1 MQFQS
6 VNPYDGRLLNTFEGL
21 NQHQLAEKISRT
33 HLAFQRWKKIP
44 FDERAAL
51 MHGAA
56 EELLK
61 NKKNYAQSITL
72 EMGKVIAESLAE
84 VEKCAKVCTYYADH
98 AENFLKDEP
107 LNTPHGEAYVHYNPL
122 GVVLAVMPWNFP
134 FWQVFRFAAPALMA
148 GNTCL
153 LKHASNVPKCAL
165 DIQQVFVNA
174 GFPEDVFNT
183 LLIGSGLVKEVIEHP
198 LVAAVTLTGSEGAGK
213 NVAGV
218 AGSQIK
224 KSVLELGGS
233 DPFIV
238 LKDADVAT
246 AAGTAVKAR
255 MLNAGQSCIAAKR
268 FIVENE
274 IAGEFTRLFIA
285 GLEML
290 LTGDPLDERT
300 TLASLARKDLAEE
313 IHEQVKKSI
322 ALGAEVIYGKLPE
335 KIDSAFFPSMILG
348 NLKPGMPAY
357 DEEIFGPVASI
368 FVVENEEEALKIAN
382 DSAFGLGGSLWTKD
396 IKKAR
401 ELASKL
407 ESGAVYINQMM
418 FSDPSVPFGGIKN
431 SGYGRELSYL
441 GIREFTNQKTVWI
454 GGSD

>member
-6 VNPYDGRLLNTFEGL
+6 VNPYDGRLLNTYEGL
-21 NQHQLAEKISRT
+21 NQQQVKDKIILTHQ
-33 HLAFQRWKKIP
+33 AFRLWKTTS
-44 FDERAAL
+44 FDKRATL
-51 MHGAA
+51 MHAA
-56 EELLK
+56 AAELLK
-61 NKKNYAQSITL
+61 NKNRYAESITL
-72 EMGKVIAESLAE
+72 EMGKLIAESLAE
-84 VEKCAKVCTYYADH
+84 VEKCAKVCTYYANH
-98 AENFLKDEP
+98 APEFLRDEP
-107 LNTPHGEAYVHYNPL
+107 LLTPHGNAYVHYNPL
-122 GVVLAVMPWNFP
+122 GPILAVMPWNFP

-165 DIQQVFVNA
+165 DIQQVFINA

-183 LLIGSGLVKEVIEHP
+183 LLIGSGQVKEVIEHP

-213 NVAGV
+213 KVAGI
-218 AGSQIK
+218 AGNQIK

-238 LKDADVAT
+238 LKDADVPN
-246 AAGTAVKAR
+246 AAGIAVKAR

-268 FIVENE
+268 FIVEKDISE
-274 IAGEFTRLFIA
+274 DFTRLFIE
-285 GLEML
+285 GLEEL
-290 LTGDPLDERT
+290 QTGDPMNEHT
-300 TLASLARKDLAEE
+300 SLAPLARKDLVEE
-313 IHEQVKKSI
+313 ILEQVKKSI
-322 ALGAEVIYGKLPE
+322 ELGAEVIYGKLPE
-335 KIDSAFFPSMILG
+335 KIDNAFFPPMILG

-357 DEEIFGPVASI
+357 DEEIFGPVASL
-368 FVVENEEEALKIAN
+368 FVVENAEEALKIAN
-382 DSAFGLGGSLWTKD
+382 DSAFGLGGSLWSKD

-401 ELASKL
+401 ELAGKI

-454 GGSD
+454 AGE

>member
-6 VNPYDGRLLNTFEGL
+6 VNPYDGRLLNTYEGL
-21 NQHQLAEKISRT
+21 NQKQVADKVEDTHQ
-33 HLAFQRWKKIP
+33 AFQRWKTTHLE
-44 FDERAAL
+44 DRATLMRAA
-51 MHGAA
+51 AA
-56 EELLK
+56 ELLK
-61 NKKNYAQSITL
+61 NKKSYARSITM
-72 EMGKVIAESLAE
+72 EMGKLITESLGE
-84 VEKCAKVCTYYADH
+84 VEKCAKVCTYYANH
-98 AENFLKDEP
+98 AQEFLKDEP
-107 LNTPHGEAYVHYNPL
+107 LPTPHGDAYVHYNPL

-134 FWQVFRFAAPALMA
+134 FWQVFRFAAPAMMA

-165 DIQQVFVNA
+165 DIQQVFKNA
-174 GFPEDVFNT
+174 GFPEDLFNT
-183 LLIGSGLVKEVIEHP
+183 LLIGSGQVKEVIEHP

-213 NVAGV
+213 NVAGT

-238 LKDADVAT
+238 LKDADIAT

-268 FIVENE
+268 FIIEKE
-274 IAGEFTRLFIA
+274 IAGEFTRLFIT
-285 GLEML
+285 GLEKL
-290 LTGDPLDERT
+290 RTGDPLDEHT
-300 TLASLARKDLAEE
+300 TFAPMARIDLAEE
-313 IHEQVKKSI
+313 IFEQVKKSI
-322 ALGAEVIYGKLPE
+322 ELGAEVIYGKLPE
-335 KIDSAFFPSMILG
+335 KIDSAFFPPIILG

-357 DEEIFGPVASI
+357 DDEIFGPVASL
-368 FVVENEEEALKIAN
+368 FVVENEEEALKVAN

-401 ELASKL
+401 ELASKI

-431 SGYGRELSYL
+431 SGYGRELAHL